1 MGWVILIVIGIILF
15 KFLTD
20 LNKERNKLDAQG
32 GMKEKYDYLIDKI
45 LSGHPNCRILD
56 EKKQTIIIGVSSIG
70 GTTTFTLMQTF
81 GSLSVTYEV
90 DSPVYGR
97 LKENWS
103 FDENMSQERMIDKI
117 SYEIKKINNRASH

>member
-1 MGWVILIVIGIILF
+1 MGWIILIVVGIILF

-32 GMKEKYDYLIDKI
+32 GMKEKYSYLIDEI

-56 EKKQTIIIGVSSIG
+56 EKKQTIIIGVSSMG

-90 DSPVYGR
+90 NSPVYGKF
-97 LKENWS
+97 KENWT
-103 FDENMSQERMIDKI
+103 FDENMSQERMFDKMI
-117 SYEIKKINNRASH
+117 YEIAKINNRVSQ